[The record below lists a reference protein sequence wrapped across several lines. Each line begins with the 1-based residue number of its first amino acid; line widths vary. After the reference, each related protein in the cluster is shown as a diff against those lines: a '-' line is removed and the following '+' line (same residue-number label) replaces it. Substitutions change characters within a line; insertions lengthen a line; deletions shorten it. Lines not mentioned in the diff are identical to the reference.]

1 MRVDQYFTIGGVEK
15 PILKAEKKP
24 EKEEIGSFWDT
35 LKKFGRMLKQRKILG
50 FLPFMIQAGLFQG
63 YALGALYRL
72 TAQVYK
78 GTDKSEAFVKRMIC
92 IVQISFAVVA
102 FTTSRVSKTI
112 SSGARYWAIKLSSI
126 LLMAIMVANVLVF
139 DYLTHI
145 YMVFVPA
152 VILGM
157 IDIGFT
163 QLTSVYLSENFP
175 GQIEAFLVF
184 KQCQNLFTCVF
195 MGAYIQIDKL
205 LFLYIHAG
213 VEIFLCLWLLI
224 AFIR

>member
-1 MRVDQYFTIGGVEK
+1 MISNRALEKELQSSHLQYRIRSMLTIVGIQVETDWMMMRVDQYLQLGEVEK
-15 PILKAEKKP
+15 PILKVEKKP

-112 SSGARYWAIKLSSI
+112 SSDARYWAIKLSSI
-126 LLMAIMVANVLVF
+126 LLMAIM
-139 DYLTHI
+139 
-145 YMVFVPA
+145 
-152 VILGM
+152 
-157 IDIGFT
+157 
-163 QLTSVYLSENFP
+163 
-175 GQIEAFLVF
+175 
-184 KQCQNLFTCVF
+184 
-195 MGAYIQIDKL
+195 
-205 LFLYIHAG
+205 LYRPI
-213 VEIFLCLWLLI
+213 C
-224 AFIR
+224 